1 LEKMLFVVPVVGVL
15 EEGEVGRRGWKDGGA

>member
-1 LEKMLFVVPVVGVL
+1 MLFVVPVVGVL